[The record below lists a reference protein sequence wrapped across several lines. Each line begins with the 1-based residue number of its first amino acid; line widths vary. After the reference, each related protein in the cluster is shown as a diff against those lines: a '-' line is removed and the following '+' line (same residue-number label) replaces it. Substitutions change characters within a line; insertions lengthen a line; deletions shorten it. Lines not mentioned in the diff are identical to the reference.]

1 MVLRITLLIS
11 LILLFI
17 KIQIC
22 NAGEFE
28 DSALGW
34 LDNKLLTPDDDFD
47 FNRLKIKS
55 TTFEAKNYE
64 LNYTRTIAD
73 TFSIEANFDLNKSK
87 VRYGTLEQR
96 LSSSEFELAS
106 WWQAGDYR
114 VGLSRRMITN
124 NTLKLPNTEEIVLPE
139 NKTLGVHMEIPVSRS
154 AHSFVISLRQ
164 STWDMS
170 KSSFLKHA
178 DLKDNQ
184 LHFNYAM
191 SF

>member
-1 MVLRITLLIS
+1 MVLRSTLLVC

-17 KIQIC
+17 KIRIC
-22 NAGEFE
+22 DAGEFE
-28 DSALGW
+28 DNALGW

-64 LNYTRTIAD
+64 LNYTRTIAEV
-73 TFSIEANFDLNKSK
+73 FSIQANFDLNKSK

-96 LSSSEFELAS
+96 LSSSGFELAS
-106 WWQAGDYR
+106 WWQTGDYR
-114 VGLSRRMITN
+114 LGVSQRMITN
-124 NTLKLPNTEEIVLPE
+124 NTLKLPNAEEIALPE
-139 NKTLGVHMEIPVSRS
+139 NKTLGVHMEIPVTRS
-154 AHSFVISLRQ
+154 DHSLTISLQQ

-170 KSSFLKHA
+170 KSSFLKHT

-184 LHFNYAM
+184 LHFNYSM